1 MFQLPIFK
9 QRTWKS
15 PCAMSVAV
23 ETTVSRVPLPLP
35 THFAH
40 AERSF
45 SLKKRRLPFSSSST
59 SNSSY
64 SSPARLSHYLPP
76 LPPSK
81 GCPSVNM
88 FPQHQSPWTPLSCSL
103 SKSPPPSS
111 VYDPSIQQTYFS
123 QCFTN
128 LGLLGRGSFGEVYK
142 VSRTTFFIYVY
153 LKLCITYLPFVVFL
167 LKTSLILEGFLT
179 WEPLMKIKI
188 SVEAS
193 FSWLRLS
200 FGDYEREDRTM
211 AFSVFFR
218 SKTMWM
224 AASMQWSALLIASG
238 AKARGTGVWGKLE
251 TTSACLRT
259 LTSCILWQPGRS
271 VADCTSRQSCVAPAC
286 CSMLK
291 TSLLARVC
299 LFSSSSDFV

>member
-1 MFQLPIFK
+1 MFQLSIFK
-9 QRTWKS
+9 QRTWQS
-15 PCAMSVAV
+15 PSAMSVAV

-111 VYDPSIQQTYFS
+111 VYDPSKQQTYFS

-142 VSRTTFFIYVY
+142 VSKTTFFY
-153 LKLCITYLPFVVFL
+153 LCVHWIMHYL
-167 LKTSLILEGFLT
+167 
-179 WEPLMKIKI
+179 
-188 SVEAS
+188 
-193 FSWLRLS
+193 LS
-200 FGDYEREDRTM
+200 
-211 AFSVFFR
+211 
-218 SKTMWM
+218 
-224 AASMQWSALLIASG
+224 I
-238 AKARGTGVWGKLE
+238 
-251 TTSACLRT
+251 
-259 LTSCILWQPGRS
+259 
-271 VADCTSRQSCVAPAC
+271 SCVFIINISNPWA
-286 CSMLK
+286 SV
-291 TSLLARVC
+291 LL
-299 LFSSSSDFV
+299 FFN